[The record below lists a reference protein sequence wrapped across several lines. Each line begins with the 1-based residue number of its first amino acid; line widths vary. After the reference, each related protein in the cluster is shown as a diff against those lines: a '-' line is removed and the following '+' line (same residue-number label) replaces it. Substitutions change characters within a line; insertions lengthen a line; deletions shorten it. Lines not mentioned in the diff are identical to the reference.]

1 MKLAVVGNPIAH
13 SKSPYIFRFFLQTQR
28 IDASYERKLLYA
40 ASEIPNLFEN
50 GFTGINITA
59 PFKQGI
65 LPFLDKLS
73 DDAKQIGSVNTVVSS
88 NGKLVGYN
96 TDYLGVLNALEENGL
111 ELDSKKCL
119 ILGAG
124 GAARAAIFGLKKRN
138 TKIQVY
144 NRSENKAEYL
154 AKEFDI
160 DFLGED
166 DLEKAVK
173 DADVLIDTL
182 PSGVNILQTEWLHS
196 KLTVL
201 DASYPKSVYERT
213 NIKQL
218 IGGEHWLLHQA
229 IPAFEI
235 FTGIKLNKNDYD
247 QKALLN
253 FLIKTK

>member
-13 SKSPYIFRFFLQTQR
+13 SKSPYIFRFFF
-28 IDASYERKLLYA
+28 DAVNLEYSYERTALESANEILELFDSGYA
-40 ASEIPNLFEN
+40 GL
-50 GFTGINITA
+50 NITA
-59 PFKQGI
+59 PFKQSVI
-65 LPFLDKLS
+65 PFLNELS
-73 DDAKQIGSVNTVVSS
+73 TEAKQIGSVNTVVSS

-111 ELDSKKCL
+111 NLDKKRCL

-144 NRSENKAEYL
+144 NRSKNKSEYL

-160 DFLGED
+160 DSLGED